1 MPPAESNHPTLLGS
15 ANTTAPGEV
24 TDRPE
29 LISFPLERPPLRGR
43 RRGLQVGPIALPY
56 FLCGD
61 ENRLVGYLATA
72 DAPVFELGNP
82 LLLVGPTGSGKTAIA
97 MHLAARR
104 VAATN
109 QPMPP
114 TVLYQTSVDF
124 ARQFAE
130 AVASDDLP
138 HLQQQLSEPDVLIL
152 DDLHLI
158 ADKPAAQE
166 ELALRV
172 ENRCLASQSTI
183 LTCRRLPSEVR
194 GMRPLLI
201 SRVLPGLT
209 IPLDLPSEQT
219 RRQLLRELADNYQL
233 EMSETLISELNAGL
247 ESALPCRSLEAAV
260 KQLSLW
266 RRMRNLP
273 VNSESIQSAIE
284 IVGQSQDLTPAMIAG
299 AVAKRFR
306 LKLSDLRSGSRK
318 QHLVRARSLAMTLSR
333 QMTSLSMH
341 QIGDYF
347 GGRDH
352 TTVLH
357 AIRKTES
364 LLEHDAELRRMAD
377 DVREKL
383 STS

>member
-1 MPPAESNHPTLLGS
+1 MSPAEFDQPIVLSPS
-15 ANTTAPGEV
+15 ATAAPREV
-24 TDRPE
+24 TDPPE
-29 LISFPLERPPLRGR
+29 LMSFPLERPPLRGR
-43 RRGLQVGPIALPY
+43 KRGLHVGPSALPY
-56 FLCGD
+56 FLCGE
-61 ENRLVGYLATA
+61 ENRLAGYLATA
-72 DAPVFELGNP
+72 DVPLFELGNP

-97 MHLAARR
+97 MHLAARW
-104 VAATN
+104 VAAAN
-109 QPMPP
+109 RPDPP

-138 HLQQQLSEPDVLIL
+138 HLQQQLSEPEVLIL

-172 ENRCLASQSTI
+172 ENRCQAALSTI

-209 IPLDLPSEQT
+209 VPLDLPSAQT
-219 RRQLLRELADNYQL
+219 RCQLLRELADHYQL
-233 EMSETLISELNAGL
+233 QMSETLLSELNAGL
-247 ESALPCRSLEAAV
+247 ESDLPCRALEAAV
-260 KQLSLW
+260 KQISLW
-266 RRMRNLP
+266 RRMRDLP
-273 VNSESIQSAIE
+273 VNSEAIRSAIE
-284 IVGQSQDLTPAMIAG
+284 VIGQSQDLTPAMIAG

-333 QMTSLSMH
+333 QNS
-341 QIGDYF
+341 
-347 GGRDH
+347 
-352 TTVLH
+352 
-357 AIRKTES
+357 
-364 LLEHDAELRRMAD
+364 LEHASNR
-377 DVREKL
+377 
-383 STS
+383 